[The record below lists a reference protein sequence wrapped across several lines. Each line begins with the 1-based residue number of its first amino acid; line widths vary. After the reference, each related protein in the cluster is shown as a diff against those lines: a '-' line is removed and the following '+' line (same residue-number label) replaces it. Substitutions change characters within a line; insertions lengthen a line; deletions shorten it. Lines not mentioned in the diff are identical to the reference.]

1 MGQIAAVVPDDF
13 SGPEH
18 QLRSGMA
25 QILHQLHISLHAGG
39 DAASAVQPQADGGV
53 DGGVPDGPDGV
64 QPQLD
69 GPLHHEVQMALPHE
83 PGQGNIVRHQA
94 DAVLHRCII
103 HGLDDFPVQH
113 AFLYLHR
120 EAQSQL
126 LSELFSRGN
135 GVVAVDAHGPES
147 LQAAAGEGG
156 DMAIQKNAVVGGS
169 FNDGE
174 HPLIPGGDGVE
185 IHDLAQSSHA
195 GNIQQGL
202 HLSGANIKTGILQT
216 GGGGNGGGGGE
227 EHPQGQVPAGVRQA
241 PDSLDAQHVGDL
253 VGVGAHRGGAAGE
266 GHPGKVVGGQHAAF
280 QMHVGIHEAR
290 QGISAAAV
298 HGSAALR
305 RFLRA
310 ENPGDMTVDN
320 ADRSAYNRGAEH
332 IDDLHIADHQ
342 VKGASAQHSFG
353 DIFQHSGA
361 PLHFVCQK

>member
-1 MGQIAAVVPDDF
+1 MNRATQVVRDLVRGGMGQIAAMVPDDF

-18 QLRSGMA
+18 QFRSGMA

-39 DAASAVQPQADGGV
+39 DAACVIQPQPDGRV
-53 DGGVPDGPDGV
+53 DGGIPDGPDGV
-64 QPQLD
+64 KTQFD
-69 GPLHHEVQMALPHE
+69 GPFHHKVQMPLTHQ
-83 PGQGNIVRHQA
+83 PGEGNIVRYQA

-126 LSELFSRGN
+126 LPELFSGGN
-135 GVVAVDAHGPES
+135 GVVAVDAHGPEG

-169 FNDGE
+169 FDDGE

-216 GGGGNGGGGGE
+216 GSGGNGGGGGQQ
-227 EHPQGQVPAGVRQA
+227 HPQGQGPAGICQA
-241 PDSLDAQHVGDL
+241 PDALDAKDIGNFM
-253 VGVGAHRGGAAGE
+253 GVGAYRGCAAG
-266 GHPGKVVGGQHAAF
+266 
-280 QMHVGIHEAR
+280 
-290 QGISAAAV
+290 
-298 HGSAALR
+298 
-305 RFLRA
+305 
-310 ENPGDMTVDN
+310 
-320 ADRSAYNRGAEH
+320 
-332 IDDLHIADHQ
+332 
-342 VKGASAQHSFG
+342 
-353 DIFQHSGA
+353 
-361 PLHFVCQK
+361 

>member
-1 MGQIAAVVPDDF
+1 
-13 SGPEH
+13 
-18 QLRSGMA
+18 
-25 QILHQLHISLHAGG
+25 
-39 DAASAVQPQADGGV
+39 
-53 DGGVPDGPDGV
+53 
-64 QPQLD
+64 
-69 GPLHHEVQMALPHE
+69 MALAHE
-83 PGQGNIVRHQA
+83 PGQGHVVRHQA
-94 DAVLHRCII
+94 DAVLDRCVV
-103 HGLDDFPVQH
+103 HGLNDLPAQH
-113 AFLYLHR
+113 AFLHLDGK
-120 EAQSQL
+120 AQSQL
-126 LSELFSRGN
+126 LPELFG
-135 GVVAVDAHGPES
+135 GGGGMVAVDAHGPED

-156 DMAIQKNAVVGGS
+156 DVAVQKNAPAGGG
-169 FNDGE
+169 FDDGE
-174 HPLIPGGDGVE
+174 HPLISGGDGVE

-202 HLSGANIKTGILQT
+202 HFSRTHVKAGILQA

-227 EHPQGQVPAGVRQA
+227 EHPQGQVPAGVCQA
-241 PDSLDAQHVGDL
+241 PDPLDAQHVGDL

-290 QGISAAAV
+290 QGVSAAAV

-332 IDDLHIADHQ
+332 IDDLHIADYQ

-361 PLHFVCQK
+361 PLRFVCQK

>member
-25 QILHQLHISLHAGG
+25 QILHQLHISLHTGG
-39 DAASAVQPQADGGV
+39 DAACVIQPQPDGRV
-53 DGGVPDGPDGV
+53 DGGIPDGPDGV
-64 QPQLD
+64 KTQLN
-69 GPLHHEVQMALPHE
+69 GPLHHKVQMPLTHQ
-83 PGQGNIVRHQA
+83 PGEGNIVRYQA

-126 LSELFSRGN
+126 LPELFSRGN

-216 GGGGNGGGGGE
+216 GSGGNGGGGGQQ
-227 EHPQGQVPAGVRQA
+227 HPQGQGPAGICQT
-241 PDSLDAQHVGDL
+241 PDALNAKDIGNFM
-253 VGVGAHRGGAAGE
+253 GVGAYRGCAAG
-266 GHPGKVVGGQHAAF
+266 
-280 QMHVGIHEAR
+280 
-290 QGISAAAV
+290 
-298 HGSAALR
+298 
-305 RFLRA
+305 
-310 ENPGDMTVDN
+310 
-320 ADRSAYNRGAEH
+320 
-332 IDDLHIADHQ
+332 
-342 VKGASAQHSFG
+342 
-353 DIFQHSGA
+353 
-361 PLHFVCQK
+361 